1 MSNKEV
7 FDSIYA
13 NSAWGYKSG
22 PGSDPFSART
32 WIDIVNGVIKSNQVS
47 SILEIGCGDWRVGS
61 RYNLN
66 GVLYTGID
74 ASSVIIDELQSFETN
89 DIHFINADA
98 ESFQFNHVDLILC
111 KDVFQHLP
119 NASVT
124 TIMDKIMSHSP
135 YVLVCN
141 DWTEVNTGD
150 IEAGGHRRINLKE
163 EPFNYPLIEVCRYGS
178 EDKAIYYSGV
188 K

>member
-1 MSNKEV
+1 MSNQEV
-7 FDSIYA
+7 FDSIYT
-13 NSAWGYKSG
+13 NSTWGYKSG

-32 WIDIVNGVIKSNQVS
+32 WIDIVNFFIKAKEVS
-47 SILEIGCGDWRVGS
+47 TILEIGCGDWRVGN

-66 GVLYTGID
+66 GALYTGVD
-74 ASSVIIDELQSFETN
+74 VSSVIIDELQPFAT
-89 DIHFINADA
+89 DTIHFINADA
-98 ESFQFNHVDLILC
+98 ETFQFPHVDLILC
-111 KDVFQHLP
+111 KDVLQHLP
-119 NASVT
+119 NASVI

-141 DWTEVNTGD
+141 DWTETNTGD

-163 EPFNYPLIEVCRYGS
+163 EPFNYPLVEVCRYGD

-188 K
+188 E